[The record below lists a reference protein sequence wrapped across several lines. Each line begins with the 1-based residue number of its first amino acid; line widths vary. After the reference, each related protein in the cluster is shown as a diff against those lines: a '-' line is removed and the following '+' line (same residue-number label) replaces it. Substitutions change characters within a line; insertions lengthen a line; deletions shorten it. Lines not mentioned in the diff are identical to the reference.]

1 MTFSKS
7 TLLELRFCHDTL
19 AFQPPQ
25 IFTLGFHV
33 QFECRWTKNNVGDIS
48 WLVFNSN
55 EIPDVIFDFIPFLH
69 LSCDQWERKMSNK
82 IIILCLFIYVFKSLQ
97 TNNFDFHCQSKAI
110 FAQFNMISSDPVT
123 VKCYTF
129 ENSMLNKI

>member
-33 QFECRWTKNNVGDIS
+33 QFECRWTKNN
-48 WLVFNSN
+48 
-55 EIPDVIFDFIPFLH
+55 DFIPFLH

-97 TNNFDFHCQSKAI
+97 THNFDFHCQSKAI
-110 FAQFNMISSDPVT
+110 FTQFNHDIQ
-123 VKCYTF
+123 
-129 ENSMLNKI
+129 